1 MIRKYIWPYIA
12 PIFQSKSA
20 EPVLRILGMFLVV
33 FGLVYTL
40 AGLIPLGA
48 FCDPTTP

>member
-1 MIRKYIWPYIA
+1 VHKEGQKMIRKYIWPYIA
-12 PIFQSKSA
+12 PLFHSKSA

-40 AGLIPLGA
+40 VGLFL
-48 FCDPTTP
+48 

>member
-1 MIRKYIWPYIA
+1 MIRRYIWPYIA

-20 EPVLRILGMFLVV
+20 EPVLRVLGMFLVV

-40 AGLIPLGA
+40 AGLFL
-48 FCDPTTP
+48 